1 MTPGRP
7 FAVVTCL
14 LLSGCLTPAGA
25 PSASSACPFE
35 QVWDAA
41 STALGDFQIETS
53 DQAAGTLETAWME
66 VEATTQAGALQ
77 RNVNRERLKYVVEV
91 KPDGRGAV
99 ATVVQLREEWSPMG
113 VRSRQWR
120 AVPGSQPEEE
130 ALASTIA
137 RRLKDKG
144 C

>member
-1 MTPGRP
+1 
-7 FAVVTCL
+7 
-14 LLSGCLTPAGA
+14 
-25 PSASSACPFE
+25 
-35 QVWDAA
+35 
-41 STALGDFQIETS
+41 
-53 DQAAGTLETAWME
+53 ME